1 VDVEHSL
8 LEKTFDEEVNNL
20 VKSELERQIAKN
32 RQNVFSSEISE
43 FFISKVP
50 YKKENAQLKQFLED
64 LALLIIKSHL
74 HVHFVESP

>member
-1 VDVEHSL
+1 MY
-8 LEKTFDEEVNNL
+8 FQ
-20 VKSELERQIAKN
+20 VKHLN
-32 RQNVFSSEISE
+32 